1 MLAVILGV
9 LSDTHGQQER
19 TAIAVRLLRRVGA
32 EAFVHCGDVGGD
44 GVLAELAGLRLWIV
58 CGNTDCPDAALE
70 DYASA
75 LGLTMSQAGP
85 LRIELDGRSL
95 AVFHGHEA
103 EFRRLMNTLLETGA
117 PPADFGNCDY
127 VLHGHTHLLALA
139 RVGTVRV
146 LNPGALHRAMTHT
159 VATLDLR
166 TDAVEFW
173 EVRDE
178 HPDGEPIP
186 YRTRRR

>member
-1 MLAVILGV
+1 MILGV
-9 LSDTHGQQER
+9 LSDTHGQEER

-44 GVLAELAGLRLWIV
+44 GVLGALAGLRAWVV
-58 CGNTDCPDAALE
+58 CGNTDGPDPALE
-70 DYASA
+70 SYART
-75 LGLTMSQAGP
+75 LGLNLAQNAP
-85 LRIELDGRSL
+85 LRVELDGRSL

-103 EFRRLMNTLLETGA
+103 GFHRLMSVLLETGA
-117 PPADFGNCDY
+117 PPDDFGRCDY
-127 VLHGHTHLLALA
+127 ILHGHTHLLALNRIGA
-139 RVGTVRV
+139 LRV

-186 YRTRRR
+186 FHPRRR